1 MHEWFKS
8 MKLSSA
14 EPKKRKKPANRTLP
28 LYAAAPYAAASYGF
42 SRKKTNDSVSSM
54 SISIMTPSEVS
65 ELSDADIEPL
75 EREVS
80 FRRQSDEE
88 ELTFSISLK
97 SSNAASSY
105 LICQAA
111 SFNPEWMRKQ
121 DSKLFHCSCGNCH
134 ELDYTCKPQTPIETA
149 SRLI

>member
-8 MKLSSA
+8 MKLSS
-14 EPKKRKKPANRTLP
+14 EELEKTKKAASRTVP
-28 LYAAAPYAAASYGF
+28 LYAAAPYAATSYGF

-54 SISIMTPSEVS
+54 SISINTPSEVS

-75 EREVS
+75 ERDVS
-80 FRRQSDEE
+80 FGRQYDEE

-111 SFNPEWMRKQ
+111 SFNPDWMRKQ
-121 DSKLFHCSCGNCH
+121 DSKLFRCSCGNYH
-134 ELDYTCKPQTPIETA
+134 ELDYTCKPPTPIKTA
-149 SRLI
+149 PRLI